1 MDIKSISNQGVI
13 PVDRLSNKNAAALV
27 MQQQA
32 APSSAVAQFPAE
44 DVRDPSREEL
54 QQAVASVESFTQ
66 SIRRDLKF
74 SMDDESGK
82 VVVKVTDS
90 KTGEVIRQMPSE
102 EALRL
107 AQRLEEARSLLFK
120 AEA

>member
-1 MDIKSISNQGVI
+1 MDIKSISSQGVI
-13 PVDRLSNKNAAALV
+13 PVDRLSNKNAAALMV
-27 MQQQA
+27 QQP
-32 APSSAVAQFPAE
+32 APALAVAQLPAE
-44 DVRDPSREEL
+44 DVSNPSREEL
-54 QQAVASVESFTQ
+54 QKAVASVESFTQ

-102 EALRL
+102 EALKL

>member
-1 MDIKSISNQGVI
+1 MDVKSISSQGVI
-13 PVDRLSNKNAAALV
+13 PVDRLSNKSASTLAR
-27 MQQQA
+27 QQLT
-32 APSSAVAQFPAE
+32 VATVPPQAE
-44 DVRDPSREEL
+44 DVRNPSSEEL
-54 QQAVASVESFTQ
+54 QKAVASVESFTQ
-66 SIRRDLKF
+66 NIRRDLKF
-74 SMDDESGK
+74 SLDDESGK

>member
-1 MDIKSISNQGVI
+1 MDIKSISSQGVI

-27 MQQQA
+27 VQQQ
-32 APSSAVAQFPAE
+32 PTPAVAQFPAE

-102 EALRL
+102 EALKL

>member
-1 MDIKSISNQGVI
+1 MDVKSISSQGVI
-13 PVDRLSNKNAAALV
+13 PVDRLSNKGTPTLV
-27 MQQQA
+27 RQQQPTV
-32 APSSAVAQFPAE
+32 APAQPSAE
-44 DVRDPSREEL
+44 DVRNPSSEEL
-54 QQAVASVESFTQ
+54 QEAVASVESFTQ
-66 SIRRDLKF
+66 NIRRDLKF
-74 SMDDESGK
+74 SLDDESGK

>member
-1 MDIKSISNQGVI
+1 MDIKSISSQGVI
-13 PVDRLSNKNAAALV
+13 PVDRLSNKNVAALV
-27 MQQQA
+27 VQQS
-32 APSSAVAQFPAE
+32 APAVAQFPVE
-44 DVRDPSREEL
+44 DMRDPSKEEL

-107 AQRLEEARSLLFK
+107 AQRLDEARSLLFK

>member
-1 MDIKSISNQGVI
+1 MDIKSISSQGVI
-13 PVDRLSNKNAAALV
+13 PVDRLSNRNAAALV
-27 MQQQA
+27 AQQPA
-32 APSSAVAQFPAE
+32 LAVAQLPAE
-44 DVRDPSREEL
+44 DVLKSSREEL
-54 QQAVASVESFTQ
+54 QKAVASVESFTQ

-102 EALRL
+102 EALKL

>member
-1 MDIKSISNQGVI
+1 MDIKSVSSQGVI
-13 PVDRLSNKNAAALV
+13 PVDRLSNKNVAALV
-27 MQQQA
+27 VQQP
-32 APSSAVAQFPAE
+32 APAVAQVPAE
-44 DVRDPSREEL
+44 DVRNPSREEL
-54 QQAVASVESFTQ
+54 QKAVASVESFTQ

-102 EALRL
+102 EALKL